1 MNMSG
6 ICPYSATD
14 MNLTFPF
21 LIHCPQRL
29 AVLRDECRGGE
40 DKTNRL
46 HGHKLVRQMLEG
58 RQGEPVRRHRDN
70 GVRREEPGDIIP
82 KSTTHVVDRLRHSAG
97 NLLVQRWD
105 MMRTPGRKAKGKLPK
120 GELLDHFYHS
130 H

>member
-1 MNMSG
+1 MMNMSW

-29 AVLRDECRGGE
+29 AVLRNECRGGE

-46 HGHKLVRQMLEG
+46 HGLKFVRQMLEG
-58 RQGEPVRRHRDN
+58 RLDATETTASAVRN
-70 GVRREEPGDIIP
+70 PAISSIIP

-105 MMRTPGRKAKGKLPK
+105 MRRTPGRKAKGK
-120 GELLDHFYHS
+120 
-130 H
+130 